1 MARNINRKLPLPN
14 DAKASLSEDALS
26 ITGAKGEL
34 TLNVHDAVK
43 VSLEENS
50 ILFNPKDLEDKTSIS
65 MTSTMRSLTLN
76 MIEGVTKGFEKKL
89 EINGVGYRV
98 KVSGDNLELS
108 LGYSHPINYKLPQGI
123 TAEAPTNTELVL
135 TSTNKQLLGDTASE
149 IRAFR
154 PPEPYKGKGVKYSD
168 EHIKRKESKKTA

>member
-1 MARNINRKLPLPN
+1 MI
-14 DAKASLSEDALS
+14 
-26 ITGAKGEL
+26 L
-34 TLNVHDAVK
+34 T
-43 VSLEENS
+43 
-50 ILFNPKDLEDKTSIS
+50 F
-65 MTSTMRSLTLN
+65 LTN
-76 MIEGVTKGFEKKL
+76 FEKKL

-98 KVSGDNLELS
+98 KVSGANLELS
-108 LGYSHPINYKLPQGI
+108 LGYSHPINYKLPDGV

-135 TSTNKQLLGDTASE
+135 TSTSKQLLGDTASE